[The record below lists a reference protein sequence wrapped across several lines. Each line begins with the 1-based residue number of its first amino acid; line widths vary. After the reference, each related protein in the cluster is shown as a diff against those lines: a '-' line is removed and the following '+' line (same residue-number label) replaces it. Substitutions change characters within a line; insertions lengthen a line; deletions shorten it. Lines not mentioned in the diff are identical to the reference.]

1 MRSLLLPLLL
11 IAAGAAAGCG
21 ASPGRDAARP
31 DDPRV
36 KQLRS
41 WWGLYMTGDPG
52 WPAARG
58 EWLARDAAD
67 RRVLLDNLFM
77 ELLRNDGADPR
88 LAARAQRA
96 RRELTWLGSEAT
108 EFLTAALRQLG
119 EKKPADVVALDRIG
133 AALADLQAVKELA
146 AVLADA
152 KLQKPLR
159 LAAVH
164 ALADVSDPGARAALI
179 AALCGDPAWELR
191 AASAEAL
198 RKSTGEP
205 LVRVALARAL
215 EDEDG
220 FVRAS
225 AVKALTPAL
234 DPVADEAVLAR
245 IVRMSGGDR
254 DPAARGACADALS
267 LHAAHPVVAAALVH
281 ALEDGDPAVVEH
293 AAHALVNMNDKK
305 IQLALV
311 DALERAVRL
320 RQSELVDS
328 LLVVLRA
335 SVGKVP
341 SDINPDGWRKLI
353 RGTTD

>member
-1 MRSLLLPLLL
+1 MRRILLPLLL
-11 IAAGAAAGCG
+11 TTAGAAAGCG
-21 ASPGRDAARP
+21 AAPGRDAARP
-31 DDPRV
+31 DDARV
-36 KQLRS
+36 KQLRT
-41 WWGLYMTGDPG
+41 WWNLYLNNDPG
-52 WPAARG
+52 WPKARG

-88 LAARAQRA
+88 LAARAMRA

-108 EFLTAALRQLG
+108 EFLAGAFRQLG
-119 EKKPADVVALDRIG
+119 EKKPADIVALDRIG
-133 AALADLQAVKELA
+133 AALAGLEAVKELD
-146 AVLADA
+146 AVLTET
-152 KLQKPLR
+152 KLPTPLR

-164 ALADVSDPGARAALI
+164 ALADVAEPAAHDALI
-179 AALCGDPAWELR
+179 ASLADDPAWELR

-198 RKSTGEP
+198 RRSTGEP
-205 LVRVALARAL
+205 KVRVALARAL
-215 EDEDG
+215 DDGDG

-245 IVRMSGGDR
+245 IVRMAGADH
-254 DPAARGACADALS
+254 DPAARGACADALA
-267 LHAAHPVVAAALVH
+267 LHASLPVVAAALVH
-281 ALEDGDPAVVEH
+281 ALEDGEPAVVER

-311 DALERAVRL
+311 DALERAVKL
-320 RQSELVDS
+320 RQNELVDT